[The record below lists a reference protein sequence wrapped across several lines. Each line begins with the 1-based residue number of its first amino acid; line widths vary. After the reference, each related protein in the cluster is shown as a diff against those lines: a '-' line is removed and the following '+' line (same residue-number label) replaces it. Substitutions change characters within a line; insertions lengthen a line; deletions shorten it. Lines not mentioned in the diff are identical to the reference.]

1 MDWGLYIGLTGVK
14 AKFRTAQTRLL
25 QHSEAIAALQGA
37 ETEKA
42 ILSKLFDQVCRSPA
56 STHMAYSRL
65 TLRCGV
71 GCRWWA

>member
-1 MDWGLYIGLTGVK
+1 MPLLTPPAPAQMDWGLYIGLTGVK

-42 ILSKLFDQVCRSPA
+42 ILSKLFDQVGRKPN
-56 STHMAYSRL
+56 THLHAWH
-65 TLRCGV
+65 TV
-71 GCRWWA
+71 E